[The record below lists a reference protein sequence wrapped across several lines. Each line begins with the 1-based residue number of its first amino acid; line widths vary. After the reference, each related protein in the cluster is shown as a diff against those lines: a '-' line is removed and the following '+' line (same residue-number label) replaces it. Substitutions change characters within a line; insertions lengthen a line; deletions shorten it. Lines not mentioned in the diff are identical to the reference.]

1 MTMFTMSLKRVVE
14 NTYGTTKDPLDYEQL
29 YGRLEFNG
37 VIYGKLPLLSNP
49 EKIGLGTYPIFDENY
64 RPVLNGKILDEY
76 WNREIGSE
84 SIDDFTLIIRR
95 KLDQI
100 MPFYNKMYLSE
111 QIDYDALATMD
122 IRSQGTSAM
131 NGTES
136 VDSGVTANSVTK
148 GKARAVTSQTP
159 QTMLKPNA
167 DYATGASDT
176 NSESNVN
183 GTNTTHTDGS
193 NTNSST
199 SDNRVTGYQGVAS
212 DLIMKYR
219 ASLINIDTMILSDI
233 EDCFMLILSTG
244 DSFANNERWYF

>member
-14 NTYGTTKDPLDYEQL
+14 NTYGTTMDPLDYEQP
-29 YGRLEFNG
+29 YGSLDFNG
-37 VIYGKLPLLSNP
+37 VTYGKLPLLSNP
-49 EKIGLGTYPIFDENY
+49 EKIGLGTYPIFDEKY
-64 RPVLNGKILDEY
+64 RPILNGKILDEY

-136 VDSGVTANSVTK
+136 SDTEATTVSETD
-148 GKARAVTSQTP
+148 GKARVVQSQTP

-167 DYATGASDT
+167 DYATAATDT
-176 NSESNVN
+176 NSESDVS
-183 GTNTTHTDGS
+183 G
-193 NTNSST
+193 SST
-199 SDNRVTGYQGVAS
+199 SHNNGQTTNNSNSENRVTGYQGIAS